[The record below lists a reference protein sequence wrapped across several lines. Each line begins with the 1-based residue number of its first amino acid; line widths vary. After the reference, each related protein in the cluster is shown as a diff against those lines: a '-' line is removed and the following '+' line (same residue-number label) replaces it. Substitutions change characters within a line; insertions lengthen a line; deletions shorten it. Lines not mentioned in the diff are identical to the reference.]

1 MIRYSSKRRIAE
13 RTNEEKEMRPGS
25 VWVGLVLLA
34 VGVCGV
40 LDATGVVD
48 SSQTIGQWWPLA
60 VIGWPLVE
68 MLATRRFTLGG
79 VVCASVG
86 LALLADLQQ
95 WASDTVVWSALA
107 IFLGLAVLSAVAF
120 RQNSRPSASGPNG
133 PLAPAGGETPR

>member
-1 MIRYSSKRRIAE
+1 
-13 RTNEEKEMRPGS
+13 MRPGS

-40 LDATGVVD
+40 LGAIGVVD

-68 MLATRRFTLGG
+68 MLATRRVTLGG
-79 VVCASVG
+79 VFCASIG

-95 WASDTVVWSALA
+95 WASGAVVWSALA
-107 IFLGLAVLSAVAF
+107 IFLGLAVLTAVAF
-120 RQNSRPSASGPNG
+120 RRNGQPHGSGPNG
-133 PLAPAGGETPR
+133 PLAPASGETSR